1 MPQLIHRGMD
11 ICAHRRLN
19 QVFPVITLTGLK
31 QVFYGRANCIYDSTE
46 GRIASTIPRRFG
58 DLLSEGCSNSSRV
71 ASIAPQCE

>member
-31 QVFYGRANCIYDSTE
+31 QVFYGRANCIYDSAE
-46 GRIASTIPRRFG
+46 IRRPAFRGLFQFFQGRQYRTAM
-58 DLLSEGCSNSSRV
+58 
-71 ASIAPQCE
+71 